1 MLSFIQAVHSITL
14 CLRVG
19 TDISVAFPHTN
30 AMLVHGLSLI
40 ARLSFIGHE
49 VHCFNFPSLQVYA
62 EGENVVE
69 MLSDDEGPIVKSSK
83 R

>member
-30 AMLVHGLSLI
+30 AMLVLI